1 MLRLSNRFIALDLAL
16 AAADIV
22 LPLLDAVPPRHRK
35 LGEQCHESTTSAPLN
50 LAEGAGRFGRDRRY
64 HYSIALGSAQEA
76 KTSLHL
82 LRTVRA
88 VDAGEADRSIRALD
102 RACAAT
108 WRLLHPRRR

>member
-1 MLRLSNRFIALDLAL
+1 MSHRFIALELAL

-35 LGEQCHESTTSAPLN
+35 LGEQCHESTSSAPLN
-50 LAEGAGRFGRDRRY
+50 LAEGGGRFGRDRSY

-76 KTSLHL
+76 KTALHL

-88 VDAGEADRSIRALD
+88 VDVGEADRGIHALD

-108 WRLLHPRRR
+108 WRLLHPRQR